1 MKVPLISLTLYTYM
15 FSVLYTYTFSYIFSV
30 KATNKSH
37 KA

>member
-15 FSVLYTYTFSYIFSV
+15 FSALYTYTFSYIFSV